1 VSIRGIFVSL
11 DGPGGA
17 GKSAIATLVCGQLAA
32 CGLLVHATAEPS
44 STPLGQMIRASTDIY
59 RGMALACLVAGDRH
73 HHLATEIRPQRQAG
87 AIVMCDRYL
96 PSSLVLQRMDDVDWD
111 TIWQLNTGAEAP
123 DLAVILNAAPAVLT
137 RRLADRGG
145 THSRFERRPDGPATE
160 AALYQDTT
168 ARLTALGWP
177 VCSIDTTDSTPG
189 DVAAIVIDR
198 ILPLHADRSAHGS
211 QQPVIP
217 DIQHR

>member
-1 VSIRGIFVSL
+1 MNIHGLFVSI

-17 GKSAIATLVCGQLAA
+17 GKSTTAALACGQLARR
-32 CGLLVHATAEPS
+32 GLQVFPTAEPS
-44 STPLGQMIRASTDIY
+44 STPLGKMIRASTDLY

-87 AIVMCDRYL
+87 AIVICDRYL

-111 TIWQLNTGAEAP
+111 TIWQLNTGAEPP
-123 DLAVILNAAPAVLT
+123 DLTVILNAAPAVLT
-137 RRLADRGG
+137 QRLASRGG

-160 AALYQDTT
+160 AALYHDTT

-177 VCSIDTTDSTPG
+177 VCSIDTTDRTPG

-198 ILPLHADRSAHGS
+198 ILPLHADRSDHGG
-211 QQPVIP
+211 Q
-217 DIQHR
+217 